1 MITPYHPSDRQH
13 DSHSHSPNSKA
24 GPRSRAPA
32 TASSV
37 RTPQSRFANAPTSR
51 AAWRRRLSRVHS
63 ATPGVTT
70 TLARSAAS
78 TALSP
83 LPHQQWPHRSHQ
95 RTPRTPTRLRPR
107 VSKPHQLHHP
117 STPRNSRI
125 QTPATPSIM
134 KSPERLRSRRPQPS
148 VPNAEELLQQSSCTI
163 AAIQGDL

>member
-1 MITPYHPSDRQH
+1 M
-13 DSHSHSPNSKA
+13 
-24 GPRSRAPA
+24 SRALTQQQSRATPSRDPA
-32 TASSV
+32 TDSKKM
-37 RTPQSRFANAPTSR
+37 RLPQSRSANTPTSR
-51 AAWRRRLSRVHS
+51 AARRRRLSRVHS

-95 RTPRTPTRLRPR
+95 RTPRTPTRLHPR

-117 STPRNSRI
+117 STPRNRRI

-134 KSPERLRSRRPQPS
+134 KSPERLGSRRPQPS
-148 VPNAEELLQQSSCTI
+148 VPNAEELLQQSSFAI